1 MLVGVAAKDRRKIY
15 EKTLICYNNLYHFLM
30 RDQEQGL
37 KRELTARQMAMVA
50 VGGSIGTG
58 LLLGSG
64 AAIQVAGPAVVLTYV
79 LSALISW
86 TVAMALGEM
95 SSVHPAAGSF
105 GVYAELYL
113 NRWAG
118 FIARYGYWLSVV
130 MAIGSEVAAA
140 GTYMQEWFPN
150 VPVVVWMVVFGLF
163 LAGINL
169 FSVGHYGTF
178 EYWFALIKVVTIF
191 VFILMGAALLFG
203 GKVQP
208 QYLSNGGLAPKG
220 WFAPFL
226 AVSFGLY
233 SFLGIEMV
241 AISSGE
247 ARSAADIGRA
257 TRIAFVMLAFIYVGA
272 MAVLVGVMPW
282 QRAGVSQSPFV
293 TVFAVAGIPAARLIM
308 NAVVLTAALSA
319 ANASLYVTSRMLF
332 SLARVGY
339 APKQLGALNQHG
351 VPMGA
356 LLTSMLGIAA
366 AIVVQHRVHGNAY
379 LYIIN
384 VSLAGGMIAWL
395 VSLLAHVRFRRSLS
409 PAQLTELSIRSPL
422 GAAGSILGFIAVVAA
437 IAGTSWVSQSSIAA
451 KSAGI
456 YLAVLTLAYLLMW
469 MSKRKTW
476 REEDG
481 L

>member
-1 MLVGVAAKDRRKIY
+1 MS
-15 EKTLICYNNLYHFLM
+15 
-30 RDQEQGL
+30 DQEQGL
-37 KRELTARQMAMVA
+37 KRELGARQMAMVA

-64 AAIQVAGPAVVLTYV
+64 AAIQVAGPAVVVTYII
-79 LSALISW
+79 SALISW

-95 SSVHPAAGSF
+95 SAVHPAAGSF

-113 NRWAG
+113 NPWAG
-118 FIARYGYWLSVV
+118 FIARYGYWFSVV
-130 MAIGSEVAAA
+130 IAIGSELVAA
-140 GTYMQEWFPN
+140 GTYMKIWFPN
-150 VPVVVWMVVFGLF
+150 VPIVLWMVVFGIF
-163 LAGINL
+163 LVAINL

-208 QYLSNGGLAPKG
+208 QYVVNGGFAPKG
-220 WFAPFL
+220 WASPL
-226 AVSFGLY
+226 MAISFGLY

-247 ARSAADIGRA
+247 ARSSTDVAKA
-257 TRIAFVMLAFIYVGA
+257 TRIAFAMLAFIYVGA

-282 QRAGVSQSPFV
+282 RNAGVSESPFV
-293 TVFAVAGIPAARLIM
+293 TVFRVAHIPAAGFIM
-308 NAVVLTAALSA
+308 NFVVLTAALSG

-332 SLARVGY
+332 SLARSGY
-339 APKQLGALNQHG
+339 APPRMGMLNKHG

-356 LLTSMLGIAA
+356 LMASMLGIVG
-366 AIVVQHRVHGNAY
+366 AILLEMRTSNAY

-384 VSLAGGMIAWL
+384 AALVGGMIAWL
-395 VSLLAHVRFRRSLS
+395 ISLLAHVQFRKTVSRD
-409 PAQLTELSIRSPL
+409 QLAEVGLRSPL
-422 GAAGSILGFIAVVAA
+422 GAVGSILGFVAIIAVIACTWWVQQSKVAA
-437 IAGTSWVSQSSIAA
+437 QS
-451 KSAGI
+451 
-456 YLAVLTLAYLLMW
+456 AVFYMLILSGAYLVL
-469 MSKRKTW
+469 RKKSQT
-476 REEDG
+476 